1 MRGRHR
7 KDDDEVAVASGD
19 DAVQTPTGSDGAAKW
34 KCLACGAFNDDSDQ
48 LCLDCSAMRA
58 GAEASSKPSAG
69 SGSDFS
75 DWETPSKDQAD
86 TDEPEEPEEASGD
99 TDTDLSEEPQL
110 EAPSI
115 EPDEEASP
123 PVDSSP
129 IEPPA
134 PTPPPTP
141 SFSPSFTPSYTSSPS
156 SSQTS
161 GDAHY
166 YLVFV
171 NSPAPSIIK
180 SKVSIDFE
188 NFPTISIG
196 RNPENVVVIPDQ
208 EVSRKHAELS
218 FEGGKIIIHDLQSKN
233 GTFVYNGKTF
243 EKVSDSVE
251 VKPNTLL
258 KFGTGTIVRLT
269 TG

>member
-1 MRGRHR
+1 MRGRHH
-7 KDDDEVAVASGD
+7 KNDDDEVAVVNSA
-19 DAVQTPTGSDGAAKW
+19 DAVQTGTGSSGAGKW
-34 KCLACGAFNDDSDQ
+34 KCLACGAFNEDSAQ
-48 LCLDCSAMRA
+48 VCSECTAMRA
-58 GAEASSKPSAG
+58 GAEPASKSPVS
-69 SGSDFS
+69 SGSEIF
-75 DWETPSKDQAD
+75 DWETPSPAEAS
-86 TDEPEEPEEASGD
+86 TDEPEKAS
-99 TDTDLSEEPQL
+99 TDTDLSEPPQL
-110 EAPSI
+110 EEPQI
-115 EPDEEASP
+115 EPDEEATP
-123 PVDSSP
+123 QVVSSP
-129 IEPPA
+129 IDEPEA
-134 PTPPPTP
+134 PEA
-141 SFSPSFTPSYTSSPS
+141 PSFTPTFTKAPSPTSAPSYAPS
-156 SSQTS
+156 QAS
-161 GDAHY
+161 GEAHY

-171 NSPAPSIIK
+171 NSPASSIIK

-218 FEGGKIIIHDLQSKN
+218 LENGKVIVRDLQSKN

-243 EKVSDSVE
+243 DKVSDSVE